1 MAAALS
7 ETDVT
12 RRITVLIKTFQRPR
26 TVNASIASIRRF
38 YPSIPIIVADDS
50 SPSVTIEDSSAAV
63 HRLPFDSGVAM
74 GRNFLIA
81 QAQTEYF
88 LMIDDDNVFS
98 RDTRLERMIDELEA
112 GDFDI
117 MSCLILEGSSWL
129 GDPRARRHV
138 VDFQM
143 NLELSDGTLRFLEP
157 DTAQAKDAVRCDL
170 VHQFFLARTAKVRA
184 TGGWDERLKTADH
197 TDFFLRMKNHR
208 LKVGF
213 TPLAAA
219 MHQDVAGERDSAD
232 YAPYRRDR
240 AAQFRRIWIETYG
253 IRNLVGRNG
262 KIISADDFIRGRSG
276 AGKLGNIVRRPAP
289 PGLISWNR
297 LRAAAAGLFAN
308 KSSCARD

>member
-1 MAAALS
+1 
-7 ETDVT
+7 
-12 RRITVLIKTFQRPR
+12 
-26 TVNASIASIRRF
+26 
-38 YPSIPIIVADDS
+38 
-50 SPSVTIEDSSAAV
+50 
-63 HRLPFDSGVAM
+63 M

-81 QAQTEYF
+81 HAQTEYF
-88 LMIDDDNVFS
+88 LMVDDDNIFS

-129 GDPRARRHV
+129 GDPKVRRHI

-157 DTAQAKDAVRCDL
+157 DSAERRDAIRCDL

-197 TDFFLRMKNHR
+197 TDFFLRMKNHG

-213 TPLAAA
+213 TPLVAAL
-219 MHQDVAGERDSAD
+219 HQDVAGERDSAD

-253 IRNLVGRNG
+253 IRSLVGRNG
-262 KIISADDFIRGRSG
+262 KVISADDFIRGRSG
-276 AGKLGNIVRRPAP
+276 VVKLGNIVRRPAP

-297 LRAAAAGLFAN
+297 LRAAAAGLFTN
-308 KSSCARD
+308 KARGARD

>member
-1 MAAALS
+1 MGSSPADI
-7 ETDVT
+7 DVA
-12 RRITVLIKTFQRPR
+12 RRVTVLIKTFQRPR
-26 TVNASIASIRRF
+26 TVNAAIASIRRF

-50 SPSVTIEDSSAAV
+50 SSTVTIVDSSAAV

-81 QAQTEYF
+81 HAQTEYF
-88 LMIDDDNVFS
+88 LMIDDDNIFS

-129 GDPRARRHV
+129 GDPKVRRHI

-157 DTAQAKDAVRCDL
+157 DSAERRDAIRCDL

-197 TDFFLRMKNHR
+197 TDFFLRMKNHG

-213 TPLAAA
+213 TPLVAAL
-219 MHQDVAGERDSAD
+219 HQDVAGERDSAD

-253 IRNLVGRNG
+253 IRSLVGRNG
-262 KIISADDFIRGRSG
+262 KVISADDFIRGRSG
-276 AGKLGNIVRRPAP
+276 VVKLGNIVRRPAP

-297 LRAAAAGLFAN
+297 LRAAAAGLFTN
-308 KSSCARD
+308 KARGARD